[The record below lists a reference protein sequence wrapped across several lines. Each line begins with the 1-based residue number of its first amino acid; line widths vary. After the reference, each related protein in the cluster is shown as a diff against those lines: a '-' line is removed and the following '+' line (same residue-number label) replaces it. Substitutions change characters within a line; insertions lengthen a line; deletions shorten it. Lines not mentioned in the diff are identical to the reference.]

1 MISQKIR
8 DFLPSKF
15 AQIINESKW
24 DGFGEEI
31 TGAEYKERVE
41 RAKKKLVEDGLDA
54 LLVFGD
60 CYRMSNV
67 RWLVDYRTIDGIY
80 PQPEIVFLA
89 PGCDPVFFLPDSQIR
104 SAHEESAM
112 KYLGDDIREI
122 RGELSKFLK
131 DFTKKNPLKK
141 VGLCGYTF
149 CDLETFV
156 EIKKGIPDSEIVQ
169 SNIIEYYKSIKTEK
183 ELRTMRRA
191 GEVADKGAQM
201 LYDILDDGLTE
212 KEAQSLV
219 YSAMFAAGG
228 HGIAFDIMVQTGE
241 NLLSLFKRPTDKQ
254 ITRGNLVMMDHG
266 VRINGYCSDSARTIV
281 FGKNVPKEQIKL
293 LESLNR
299 VFEYGLVNIKAGMTG
314 KEADAVIRE
323 AAGKENITKYLVSPS
338 EGRLGPHGTGM
349 DPEEEMPI
357 IGPDSND
364 VLVEG
369 QTFAYELSAINEDLI
384 GVRTED
390 PIVVHKDGMEALT
403 NFPRFSQKD

>member
-1 MISQKIR
+1 MISQKLK
-8 DFLPSKF
+8 DYLPSKF
-15 AQIINESKW
+15 STIINESKW
-24 DGFGEEI
+24 NGFGEDI
-31 TGAEYKERVE
+31 TGQEYMERVE
-41 RAKKKLVEDGLDA
+41 RAKRKVVEDGLDA

-80 PQPEIVFLA
+80 PQPMIVFIA
-89 PGCDPVFFLPDSQIR
+89 PGSNPVFFLPDSQIR

-131 DFTKKNPLKK
+131 DYTKKNPLKK
-141 VGLCGYTF
+141 VGLSGFTF
-149 CDLETFV
+149 CDLETYF
-156 EIKKGIPDSEIVQ
+156 EIKNGLPNTEIVQ
-169 SNIIEYYKSIKTEK
+169 SQIIEYYKSIKTEK
-183 ELRTMRRA
+183 EIRTMRRA
-191 GEVADKGAQM
+191 GEVADIGAQM
-201 LYDILDDGLTE
+201 LYDILEDGITE
-212 KEAQSLV
+212 KEAQSMV
-219 YSAMFAAGG
+219 YAAMFAAGG

-266 VRINGYCSDSARTIV
+266 IRINGYCSDSARTIV
-281 FGKNVPKEQIKL
+281 FGNNVDKEQIKL
-293 LESLNR
+293 LEALNR
-299 VFEYGLVNIKAGMTG
+299 VFETGLINIKAGMTG
-314 KEADAVIRE
+314 HEADLVIRE
-323 AAGKENITKYLVSPS
+323 AAIAEGIEKYLVSPS

-357 IGPDSND
+357 IGPGSKDI
-364 VLVEG
+364 LVEG
-369 QTFAYELSAINEDLI
+369 QTFAYELSAINENLI

-403 NFPRFSQKD
+403 NFPRFCIKE

>member
-1 MISQKIR
+1 MISQKLK
-8 DFLPSKF
+8 DYLPSKF
-15 AQIINESKW
+15 GTLINEAIW

-31 TGAEYKERVE
+31 TGADYKERLE
-41 RAKKKLVEDGLDA
+41 RTKKKVEENKLDA

-80 PQPEIVFLA
+80 PQPMIVFVA
-89 PGCDPVFFLPDSQIR
+89 PGSDPVFFLPDSQIR

-112 KYLGDDIREI
+112 RYLGDDIREI

-131 DFTKKNPLKK
+131 EYAKKNPLKK

-149 CDLETFV
+149 CDLEIYS
-156 EIKKGIPDSEIVQ
+156 EIKKGMPDAEIVP
-169 SNIIEYYKSIKTEK
+169 SNIIEYFKSIKTEK

-191 GEVADKGAQM
+191 GKVADIGAQM
-201 LYDILDDGLTE
+201 LYDILEDGITE

-219 YSAMFAAGG
+219 YASMFASGG
-228 HGIAFDIMVQTGE
+228 HAIAFDIMVQTGE

-266 VRINGYCSDSARTIV
+266 IRINGYCSDTARTIV
-281 FGKNVPKEQIKL
+281 FGKNTDKEHIKL
-293 LESLNR
+293 LEALNR
-299 VFEYGLVNIKAGMTG
+299 VFENGLVNIKAGMTG
-314 KEADAVIRE
+314 READDVIRQ
-323 AAGKENITKYLVSPS
+323 AAIKEGIEKYLVSPS

-349 DPEEEMPI
+349 DPEEEMPL
-357 IGPDSND
+357 IGPDSD
-364 VLVEG
+364 DILVEG
-369 QTFAYELSAINEDLI
+369 QTFAYELSAIDENLT

-390 PIVVHKDGMEALT
+390 PIVVHKDGMEPLT
-403 NFPRFSQKD
+403 NFPRFIIKE

>member
-1 MISQKIR
+1 MLSQKLK
-8 DFLPSKF
+8 DFLPQKF
-15 AQIINESKW
+15 ATIINESIW

-41 RAKKKLVEDGLDA
+41 RAKKKVVEDGLDA

-60 CYRMSNV
+60 CYRMSNI

-80 PQPEIVFLA
+80 PQPEIVFIA

-131 DFTKKNPLKK
+131 NYTKKNPLKK

-149 CDLETFV
+149 CDLETYE
-156 EIKKGIPDSEIVQ
+156 EIRLGLPDTIIVP
-169 SNIIEYYKSIKTEK
+169 SKIIEYYKSIKTEK
-183 ELRTMRRA
+183 EIRTMRRA
-191 GEVADKGAQM
+191 GLVADKGAQM
-201 LYDILDDGLTE
+201 LYDIIEDGITE

-219 YSAMFAAGG
+219 YAAMFASGG
-228 HGIAFDIMVQTGE
+228 HGIAFDIMVQTGD
-241 NLLSLFKRPTDKQ
+241 NLLSLFKRPTDKK

-266 VRINGYCSDSARTIV
+266 IRINGYCSDTARTII
-281 FGKNVPKEQIKL
+281 FGNNVNKDYIKL

-299 VFEYGLVNIKAGMTG
+299 VFETGLVNIKAGMTG
-314 KEADAVIRE
+314 HEADLVIRE
-323 AAGKENITKYLVSPS
+323 SAKAEGIEKYLVSPS

-357 IGPDSND
+357 IGPGSKDI
-364 VLVEG
+364 LVEN

-403 NFPRFSQKD
+403 NFPRFIIKE